1 MTILLIVF
9 GFLGGILGGMGMD
22 GGTLLIPLLSF
33 LDIPQ
38 RTIQAINLIG
48 FLPMS
53 AVALFFHFKNGLV
66 ETKNIIWLILPAV
79 LSAIGGSVLTGVS
92 GEKVLRYCFGSL
104 LFALGIWQLVK
115 CISALIKD
123 VKVKRIVK
131 AQKKEI
137 NEFKNSLPNYIDR
150 KSR

>member
-9 GFLGGILGGMGMD
+9 GFLGGILGGMGMG

-53 AVALFFHFKNGLV
+53 AVALFS
-66 ETKNIIWLILPAV
+66 ILKTDWWKQKYNLAHTARRPV
-79 LSAIGGSVLTGVS
+79 
-92 GEKVLRYCFGSL
+92 RDR
-104 LFALGIWQLVK
+104 GI
-115 CISALIKD
+115 CSY
-123 VKVKRIVK
+123 RS
-131 AQKKEI
+131 
-137 NEFKNSLPNYIDR
+137 FR
-150 KSR
+150 